1 MFFFFYYFAF
11 VLACVVVVVLYIRV
25 FFSSQ
30 WCKLEKQNRHN
41 VCIFADFFMFS
52 QGLLLKVYLQEGFT
66 IKIAAYLYHSHIL
79 PCRFLALCTPRLP
92 YPLDFYYN

>member
-1 MFFFFYYFAF
+1 MLQCLFNYIFIYVCFPFLNYFSF

-41 VCIFADFFMFS
+41 VCRFFYV
-52 QGLLLKVYLQEGFT
+52 QPRFT
-66 IKIAAYLYHSHIL
+66 IESVYTRGFFHH
-79 PCRFLALCTPRLP
+79 
-92 YPLDFYYN
+92 